1 MQFTSANGEIAIN
14 STLKV
19 SESAT
24 AGGKVS
30 AAGGTSGLT
39 SNKTTGT
46 VTLRSAGGAILVN
59 GGRLTADR
67 GTIDVRNPGAAGLV
81 QLNAALLA
89 ADVIKAGALGTDGQ
103 CEHQRQPHPHR
114 RPDRANRRRRPG
126 AEPRPDE
133 RAYRQRPIWR
143 GRGRRK
149 IPEFRHDRTP
159 FRRAAVLGVFFHAE
173 TAARVALTIF
183 SVHRLTAPGGPL
195 VSRLA
200 RPATH
205 VKHHKPT
212 HECGVFA
219 VFGHPN
225 AAVLTYYGLFALQHR
240 GQESAG
246 IVTADGPNTPF
257 NRHVAMGLVSQVFN
271 PPDLERLKGTRAIGH
286 VRYSTTGSSNLTNAQ
301 PLMVDCARGQLA
313 IGHNGNLVNA
323 AVLRDELEQQ
333 GSIFQTTVDSEII
346 LHLLAQP
353 RDSNGVLAAL
363 RKIQG
368 AFSLVMMGEQQIIG
382 VRDPFGF
389 RPLSLGM
396 LEGAYVL
403 SSETCAFDLIH
414 AEFIRD
420 IEPGEVVIIDKNGIR
435 SEFPFKAE
443 KRAFC
448 MFEYVYFARP
458 DSIINDINVA
468 RVRTAMGRELARLH
482 PVEADLVVP
491 VPDSGNYAALGFA
504 EELGIP
510 YNHAF
515 VRNHYIGRTFLQPTQ
530 FIRDFNVRV
539 KLNLIKE
546 AVAGKRVVVVD
557 DSIVRGTTARARV
570 VNLREAGA
578 KEVHMRIS
586 CPPHKHACHYG
597 IDFPDPEK
605 LLANQCTLE
614 QIRDYLGADSI
625 GYLDVDGMVR
635 ATGQEEKNFCLACF
649 NADYPVPV
657 DPTLDKF
664 IMERRQGRKDLL
676 GDDDQPELFDKVF

>member
-1 MQFTSANGEIAIN
+1 M
-14 STLKV
+14 
-19 SESAT
+19 
-24 AGGKVS
+24 
-30 AAGGTSGLT
+30 
-39 SNKTTGT
+39 
-46 VTLRSAGGAILVN
+46 
-59 GGRLTADR
+59 
-67 GTIDVRNPGAAGLV
+67 
-81 QLNAALLA
+81 
-89 ADVIKAGALGTDGQ
+89 
-103 CEHQRQPHPHR
+103 
-114 RPDRANRRRRPG
+114 
-126 AEPRPDE
+126 
-133 RAYRQRPIWR
+133 
-143 GRGRRK
+143 
-149 IPEFRHDRTP
+149 
-159 FRRAAVLGVFFHAE
+159 
-173 TAARVALTIF
+173 
-183 SVHRLTAPGGPL
+183 
-195 VSRLA
+195 
-200 RPATH
+200 
-205 VKHHKPT
+205 KHHKPT

-219 VFGHPN
+219 IFGHPN

-246 IVTADGPNTPF
+246 IVTATGPNTPF
-257 NRHVAMGLVSQVFN
+257 VRHVAMGLVSQVFSAS
-271 PPDLERLKGTRAIGH
+271 DLDRLKGTRAIGH
-286 VRYSTTGSSNLTNAQ
+286 VRYSTTGSSTLGNAQ
-301 PLMVDCARGQLA
+301 PLMFSTGRGQLA

-323 AVLRDELEQQ
+323 AVLRDELERR

-353 RDSNGVLAAL
+353 TSTSGVLAAL
-363 RKIQG
+363 RRIQG
-368 AFSLVMMGEQQIIG
+368 AFSLVMMSEREIIA

-389 RPLSLGM
+389 RPLMLGT
-396 LEGAYVL
+396 LEGAWVV

-414 AEFIRD
+414 AEFVREIQ
-420 IEPGEVVIIDKNGIR
+420 PGEVVIIDEKGVR

-443 KRAFC
+443 RKSFC

-458 DSIINDINVA
+458 DSIIGNINVA

-482 PVEADLVVP
+482 PVDADLVVP

-530 FIRDFNVRV
+530 LIRDFNVRV

-546 AVAGKRVVVVD
+546 AVHGKRVVVVD

-586 CPPHKHACHYG
+586 CPPHRHACHYG

-605 LLANQCTLE
+605 LLANQCSLL

-635 ATGQEEKNFCLACF
+635 ATEQPESQFCLACF
-649 NADYPVPV
+649 NGQYPVPV
-657 DPTLDKF
+657 DPNLDKF
-664 IMERRQGRKDLL
+664 IMERRANRANLL
-676 GDDDQPELFDKVF
+676 GGDDDQPQLFDPAP